1 MYVFLDDDSWL
12 NDLAFLVDMTKFMS
26 EMNVSLQG
34 KDQLVHKLYEHVVT
48 FVQKLKL
55 IQSQLVLK
63 KVVHCPVLSS
73 RPTDTV
79 QHEKYSDLVTKLAD
93 DFEQRFQDF
102 RRHIGTMK
110 LISNLFSIDP
120 TDAAD
125 KYHLELIDIQNDSDL
140 KTAFADHDLLNF
152 YSHYCHQTFF
162 FDIFGPTVKKVESYH
177 NAIRCIEFFITTLPS
192 R

>member
-1 MYVFLDDDSWL
+1 MVERL
-12 NDLAFLVDMTKFMS
+12 LVDMTKFMA
-26 EMNVSLQG
+26 ELNVRLQG

-48 FVQKLKL
+48 FIQKLKL
-55 IQSQLVLK
+55 IQSQMVLK

-102 RRHIGTMK
+102 RRHIDTMK
-110 LISNLFSIDP
+110 LISNPSSIDP

-125 KYHLELIDIQNDSDL
+125 KY
-140 KTAFADHDLLNF
+140 
-152 YSHYCHQTFF
+152 
-162 FDIFGPTVKKVESYH
+162 
-177 NAIRCIEFFITTLPS
+177 
-192 R
+192 